1 MLFSSTGITQFL
13 MLLIVPILSKIYT
26 AEQHGD
32 MNSFLQLM
40 AVGSALATLRY
51 EHAIMVE
58 SDRNKARDLVKL
70 SLWVNAAWLVLFTA
84 ILFVFQKFFFRLL
97 DLNSF
102 ENWLYLIPITIFLI
116 GCVETLSVWWNR
128 ERKYKKLS
136 GNRIATSATASGY
149 KLIHPSLKML
159 QINGLVLG
167 HTLGQ
172 VISLI
177 LYLPKSAKHHLK
189 TNWTSLKEL
198 AKQYKT
204 FPSWAMPS
212 TLINVIGTAMPVF
225 IISYFFG
232 RETNGYFANALKL
245 TYIPM
250 GAVGYAF
257 GQVFY
262 ERLAR
267 YRDQRE
273 RFELSGNIIRFL
285 YFLSLG
291 PVIAMVVWGDI
302 IAPFILGA
310 EWFVTGQ
317 MIQIVVVFYFVMSLT
332 SPFAS
337 AFEVYGKLNQQLW
350 FTTLFT
356 LSTGLALFLTLHYT
370 NNVYHALMAFSFVG
384 ILVRLAMLIACFK
397 LIGKSVIRTILF
409 GLAILT
415 AGITLA
421 TFIRYSLS

>member
-13 MLLIVPILSKIYT
+13 MLLIVPILSRIYSP
-26 AEQHGD
+26 AQHGD
-32 MNSFLQLM
+32 MTSFLQLM
-40 AVGSALATLRY
+40 AIGSALTTLRY

-58 SDRNKARDLVKL
+58 SDRDQARDLVKL
-70 SLWVNAAWLVLFTA
+70 SLWINAGWLLLFTL
-84 ILFVFQKFFFRLL
+84 ILFVFQNFLLNLL
-97 DLNSF
+97 DLKTF

-116 GCVETLSVWWNR
+116 GSVETLSVWWNR

-136 GNRIATSATASGY
+136 GNRIATSVSASGY
-149 KLIHPSLKML
+149 KLIHPSLKMF

-172 VISLI
+172 LVSLA
-177 LYLPKSAKHHLK
+177 LYLPKSANHHLK
-189 TNWTSLKEL
+189 TNWTNLKGL

-204 FPSWAMPS
+204 FPMWAMPS
-212 TLINVIGTAMPVF
+212 TLINVVGTAMPVF
-225 IISYFFG
+225 IISYFLG
-232 RETNGYFANALKL
+232 RETNGYFGNALKL

-250 GAVGYAF
+250 GALAYAF

-267 YRDQRE
+267 YRDQQE
-273 RFELSGNIIRFL
+273 RFELSRNIIRFL

-291 PVIAMVVWGDI
+291 PVIAMAVWGDV

-310 EWFVTGQ
+310 DWYVTGQ

-337 AFEVYGKLNQQLW
+337 AFEVYGKLNQQFW

-356 LSTGLALFLTLHYT
+356 IFTTLALFLTLHYT
-370 NNVYHALMAFSFVG
+370 NNIYHALMAFSFVG